1 MPSSSRDDFIDI
13 AGARLGRHRHACAFF
28 SSRDEE
34 YETLLPFVCDGIRRG
49 EKAFHI
55 VDPKLSE
62 DHQGRLTRAGIDV
75 PGLSSKGQLEVRGW
89 EQAYLRD
96 GHFDQD
102 RMLALIQEV
111 LESGRDRYPLT
122 RLVAHMEWALT
133 DRPNVADIVQYESR
147 LNHVLPN
154 YDDPVICTYDTSK
167 FGGDM
172 IVAMMRTHPVIIV
185 GGVLHENP
193 FYTPPDE
200 FLKELERKRSAKPYA

>member
-1 MPSSSRDDFIDI
+1 MAPASSSVPIEI
-13 AGARLGRHRHACAFF
+13 GGARLGRHRHACAFF

-34 YETLLPFVCDGIRRG
+34 YETLLPFVCDGINRG

-55 VDPKLSE
+55 VDPSLKD
-62 DHQGRLTRAGIDV
+62 DHHARLARAGVDV
-75 PGLSSKGQLEVRGW
+75 PGSQQSGQLEVRVW

-96 GHFDQD
+96 GRFDQK
-102 RMLALIQEV
+102 RMLELIQEV
-111 LESGRDRYPLT
+111 LDGGRAQYPLT

-133 DRPNVADIVQYESR
+133 DRPGVGDIVEYESR
-147 LNHVLPN
+147 LNRLLPS

-167 FGGDM
+167 FGGDV

-193 FYTPPDE
+193 FYTPPDQ
-200 FLKELERKRSAKPYA
+200 FLKELQGKRAAEAYA